1 MGQLLSMFIDFLAIE
16 RGLAKNTLDAY
27 QRDLTDFLDF
37 LKEKNL
43 QIEDL
48 KKEEMLGYIVNLKQ
62 KKRANST
69 IARHIAA
76 IKTFFKF
83 LQQEGIVAI
92 NPVGDL
98 EGPKQQKRLP
108 KVLTIEEIEKLL
120 EKPQSNDPLGNRD
133 KAMLETLYG
142 AGMRVSELLNLDIN
156 SINTELGYV
165 RCMGKGS
172 KERIIP
178 LGNKAILS
186 LNAYLKW
193 GRNKLLKNPREYA
206 LFLNQHGR
214 RLTRQGFWKILKKYA
229 LLAGIEKEI
238 TPHVLRH
245 SFATH
250 LLENGADL
258 RSVQEMLGHVDVT
271 TTQIYTHLNPG
282 NIINIYKK
290 SHPRA

>member
-1 MGQLLSMFIDFLAIE
+1 MDQLLTMFIDFLAIE
-16 RGLAKNTLDAY
+16 RGLAKNTLSAY
-27 QRDLTDFLDF
+27 RSDLKEFFDFI
-37 LKEKNL
+37 KEKNI
-43 QIEDL
+43 QIEEL
-48 KKEEMLGYIVNLKQ
+48 KKEEILAYIVNLKQ

-69 IARHIAA
+69 ISRQLAA
-76 IKTFFKF
+76 IKAFFKF
-83 LQQEGIVAI
+83 LQQEGIVII
-92 NPVGDL
+92 NPTSDL
-98 EGPKQQKRLP
+98 EGPKKQKRLP
-108 KVLTIEEIEKLL
+108 QVLSIDEIEKIL
-120 EKPQSNDPLGNRD
+120 EKPKNNNPLGTRD

-142 AGMRVSELLNLDIN
+142 AGMRVSELINLDVN
-156 SINTELGYV
+156 SINTDLGYV
-165 RCMGKGS
+165 RCVGKGS

-178 LGNKAILS
+178 LGNQAILS
-186 LNAYLKW
+186 LNAYLK
-193 GRNKLLKNPREYA
+193 GARNKLLKNPKEYA

-214 RLTRQGFWKILKKYA
+214 RLTRQGFWKILKNYA
-229 LLAGIEKEI
+229 QQAGIKKEI

-271 TTQIYTHLNPG
+271 TTQIYTHLNTN

>member
-1 MGQLLSMFIDFLAIE
+1 MDQLLTMFIDFLAIE
-16 RGLAKNTLDAY
+16 RGLAKNTLSAY
-27 QRDLTDFLDF
+27 RSDLKEFFDFI
-37 LKEKNL
+37 KEKNI
-43 QIEDL
+43 QIEEL
-48 KKEEMLGYIVNLKQ
+48 KKEEILAYIVNLKQ

-69 IARHIAA
+69 ISRQLAA
-76 IKTFFKF
+76 IKAFFKF
-83 LQQEGIVAI
+83 LQQEGIVII
-92 NPVGDL
+92 NPTSDL
-98 EGPKQQKRLP
+98 EGPKKQKRLP
-108 KVLTIEEIEKLL
+108 QVLSIDEIEKIL
-120 EKPQSNDPLGNRD
+120 EKPKNNNPLGIRD

-142 AGMRVSELLNLDIN
+142 AGMRVSELINLDVN
-156 SINTELGYV
+156 SINTDLGYV
-165 RCMGKGS
+165 RCVGKGS

-178 LGNKAILS
+178 IGNQAILS
-186 LNAYLKW
+186 LNAYLK
-193 GRNKLLKNPREYA
+193 GARNKLLKNPKEYA

-214 RLTRQGFWKILKKYA
+214 RLTRQGFWKILKNYA
-229 LLAGIEKEI
+229 QQAGIKKEI

-271 TTQIYTHLNPG
+271 TTQIYTHLNTN

>member
-1 MGQLLSMFIDFLAIE
+1 MDQLLTMFIDFLAIE
-16 RGLAKNTLDAY
+16 RGLAKNTLAAY
-27 QRDLTDFLDF
+27 RSDLTDFFDF
-37 LKEKNL
+37 LKERNL
-43 QIEDL
+43 QFEDL
-48 KKEEMLGYIVNLKQ
+48 KKEEILAYIVNLKQ

-69 IARHIAA
+69 ISRHLAA
-76 IKTFFKF
+76 IKSFFKF
-83 LQQEGIVAI
+83 LQQEGIVPI
-92 NPVGDL
+92 NPTSDL
-98 EGPKQQKRLP
+98 EGPKKQKRLP
-108 KVLTIEEIEKLL
+108 KVLTIDEIEKLL
-120 EKPQSNDPLGNRD
+120 EKPESNNPLGIRD

-142 AGMRVSELLNLDIN
+142 AGMRVSELLDLDLN
-156 SINTELGYV
+156 SIDTELGYV

-178 LGNKAILS
+178 LGNQAILS
-186 LNAYLKW
+186 LNAYLNW
-193 GRNKLLKNPREYA
+193 GRNKLLKNPKEYA

-229 LLAGIEKEI
+229 HLAGIKKEI
-238 TPHVLRH
+238 TPHILRH

-271 TTQIYTHLNPG
+271 TTQIYTHLNTS

>member
-1 MGQLLSMFIDFLAIE
+1 MDQLLTMFIDFLAIE
-16 RGLAKNTLDAY
+16 RGLAKNTLSAY
-27 QRDLTDFLDF
+27 RSDLKEFFDFI
-37 LKEKNL
+37 KEKNI
-43 QIEDL
+43 QIEEL
-48 KKEEMLGYIVNLKQ
+48 KKEEILAYIVNLKQ

-69 IARHIAA
+69 ISRQLAA
-76 IKTFFKF
+76 IKAFFKF
-83 LQQEGIVAI
+83 LQQEGIVII
-92 NPVGDL
+92 NPTSDL
-98 EGPKQQKRLP
+98 EGPKKQKRLP
-108 KVLTIEEIEKLL
+108 QVLSIDEIEKIL
-120 EKPQSNDPLGNRD
+120 EKPKNNNPLGIRD

-142 AGMRVSELLNLDIN
+142 AGMRVSELINLDVN
-156 SINTELGYV
+156 SINTDLGYV
-165 RCMGKGS
+165 RCVGKGS

-178 LGNKAILS
+178 LGNQAILS
-186 LNAYLKW
+186 LNAYLK
-193 GRNKLLKNPREYA
+193 GARNKLLKNPKEYA

-214 RLTRQGFWKILKKYA
+214 RLTRQGFWKILKNYA
-229 LLAGIEKEI
+229 QQAGIKKEI

-271 TTQIYTHLNPG
+271 TTQIYTHLNTN

>member
-1 MGQLLSMFIDFLAIE
+1 MDQLLTMFIDFLAIE
-16 RGLAKNTLDAY
+16 RGLAKNTLSAY
-27 QRDLTDFLDF
+27 RSDLKEFFDFI
-37 LKEKNL
+37 KEKNI
-43 QIEDL
+43 QIEEL
-48 KKEEMLGYIVNLKQ
+48 KKEEILAYIVNLKQ

-69 IARHIAA
+69 ISRQLAA
-76 IKTFFKF
+76 IKAFFKF
-83 LQQEGIVAI
+83 LQQEGIVII
-92 NPVGDL
+92 NPTSDL
-98 EGPKQQKRLP
+98 EGHKKQKRLP
-108 KVLTIEEIEKLL
+108 QVLSIDEIEKIL
-120 EKPQSNDPLGNRD
+120 EKPKNNNPLGIRD

-142 AGMRVSELLNLDIN
+142 AGMRVSELINLDVN
-156 SINTELGYV
+156 SINTDLGYV
-165 RCMGKGS
+165 RCVGKGS

-178 LGNKAILS
+178 LGNQAILS
-186 LNAYLKW
+186 LNAYLK
-193 GRNKLLKNPREYA
+193 GARNKLLKNPKEYA

-214 RLTRQGFWKILKKYA
+214 RLTRQGFWKILKNYA
-229 LLAGIEKEI
+229 QQAGIKKEI

-271 TTQIYTHLNPG
+271 TTQIYTHLNTN